1 MKTIFECWFKKKK
14 KKKKTETILDLP
26 EDLVADEIMS
36 RLPISSLRSVR
47 CTCKKWNT
55 LCKNRI
61 FFGKAAK
68 NQFLMMMDS
77 RSICLMDLDQSN
89 PSVEQVSLLDQ
100 KIQISAVFQFD
111 GLLLCFLK
119 DYSRLVVWNPYL
131 GQTRWIEPRKNFH
144 SLDMFAFGHDSNFNY
159 KILRISNE
167 SHPVTSQHALGFE
180 LYEFSS
186 SSWKVLDFTPDWHS
200 RSRRQHSV
208 SLKGNAYFGTVV
220 KGVFLCFD
228 FTTERFG
235 PFLPLPPFHSYD
247 DGLHFMSLS
256 CVREEQ
262 QLAVLYQHWNARET
276 IEISVTDK
284 IGPDVVSW
292 TKFLKVVT
300 GFWVDPC
307 AGSFL
312 VDEEKK
318 IAVVFVLEN
327 VSGCVYQ
334 TAHVFGQDGYFE
346 STVHVSP

>member
-167 SHPVTSQHALGFE
+167 SHPVTS
-180 LYEFSS
+180 
-186 SSWKVLDFTPDWHS
+186 
-200 RSRRQHSV
+200 
-208 SLKGNAYFGTVV
+208 
-220 KGVFLCFD
+220 VFLCFD

-346 STVHVSP
+346 SVRIREAPYLLNSFSPNNRYYPPLLCSSYLPSLLQLN